1 MAVIYRCG
9 SGLSFCHWL
18 WDPQSQW
25 GLSRSIRGCV
35 YIWISLGEGWVPWM
49 AVESD
54 PVCPF
59 THSEFFFFFKFFV
72 GCPPLDEPALP
83 KVMGDEP
90 PDHGFPCCNW
100 ELDPF
105 HFWFS
110 FIYPV
115 IHLWLRCVSIAARG
129 LSLAEVR
136 GYSPAAWAGFSLQS
150 LLWLQSVGS
159 RVCKLS
165 CCSTWA

>member
-1 MAVIYRCG
+1 M
-9 SGLSFCHWL
+9 
-18 WDPQSQW
+18 
-25 GLSRSIRGCV
+25 
-35 YIWISLGEGWVPWM
+35 PWM

-165 CCSTWA
+165 CCST